1 MAKESKNTV
10 KVPNLRFP
18 GFTEEWEIKKLQDVV
33 KINQGLQIMISE
45 RLIEA
50 EDGAHFYITN
60 EFLKKSSEKKYF
72 IKNPPSSVLCTEEDI
87 LMTRTGNT
95 GMVVTNVSGAFHNNF
110 FKVAY
115 PETIVK
121 GFLYNFLKLPDTQK
135 QIIRLAGTS
144 TIPDLNHSDFYNI
157 KFTFP
162 KKTEQS
168 KIASFVAVIDERIQT
183 QNKIIRELNVLKSVL
198 SRRIFSQEIRFKDN
212 SGSDFPTWETK
223 KLREVCDINPKIKSI
238 PISFY
243 YIDLES
249 VVNGRLLK
257 EDRIL
262 KDDAPSRAQRVLAK
276 NDVLFQMVR
285 PYQKNNLFFNKE
297 GEYVASTGYAQIRT
311 KQNSQFLFQYL
322 HNQRFVDK
330 VIERCTGTSYPA
342 ISSTDLGNIEIDY
355 PSLAEQ
361 IKIAC
366 FFSAVDKKNDIEANL
381 LQKLN
386 EQKKFLLQQMFI

>member
-1 MAKESKNTV
+1 MANKKLKVGN
-10 KVPNLRFP
+10 VPNLRFP
-18 GFTEEWEIKKLQDVV
+18 GFTEEWETKKLQDVV

-45 RLIEA
+45 RLTEA
-50 EDGAHFYITN
+50 EDGAYFYITN

-168 KIASFVAVIDERIQT
+168 KIAHFVAVIDERIQT
-183 QNKIIRELNVLKSVL
+183 QNKIIEQLKTL
-198 SRRIFSQEIRFKDN
+198 ILCFRNQIFRKKIRFKNEKGTDFSEWN
-212 SGSDFPTWETK
+212 EVKIGDILKIGSGKDYKHLQPGNIPVFGTGGIMTLVDDYIYDGET
-223 KLREVCDINPKIKSI
+223 VCVGRKGTIDKPMYYNGKIWTVDTLFYTHSFQSCIPKFIFHLFRTINWLEYNEASGVPSLSKTTIEKIKVQI
-238 PISFY
+238 PSLEEQHVISRFLSA
-243 YIDLES
+243 IDKKIQIEKTILEQLEKQKKY
-249 VVNGRLLK
+249 LLK
-257 EDRIL
+257 EMLI
-262 KDDAPSRAQRVLAK
+262 
-276 NDVLFQMVR
+276 
-285 PYQKNNLFFNKE
+285 
-297 GEYVASTGYAQIRT
+297 
-311 KQNSQFLFQYL
+311 
-322 HNQRFVDK
+322 
-330 VIERCTGTSYPA
+330 
-342 ISSTDLGNIEIDY
+342 
-355 PSLAEQ
+355 
-361 IKIAC
+361 
-366 FFSAVDKKNDIEANL
+366 
-381 LQKLN
+381 
-386 EQKKFLLQQMFI
+386 